1 MLPAGAG
8 RIEASLRAT
17 TVAPSVQDPDLPCFL
32 NPLSLR
38 TRTSDSRGVETTSD
52 PVRSWESGDGW
63 LENRAQ
69 MVGYARS

>member
-38 TRTSDSRGVETTSD
+38 TRTSDSRGVKDTSD
-52 PVRSWESGDGW
+52 PVRSWESGDER
-63 LENRAQ
+63 LEDRGGI
-69 MVGYARS
+69 VV